1 MQIYVKNLIIINY
14 FYYICYMKTFTYTF
28 EISDEAYSLLLSIQK
43 EGYAEYRDHH
53 YDTLEKYLE
62 DHTDFVTRNNNIEEK
77 TQRFLSRNHG
87 GTYHLVGELLKYN
100 LIEDVEDSWH
110 ITYKLSDFA
119 KELLSLQNIRNEKLI
134 EILK

>member
-1 MQIYVKNLIIINY
+1 
-14 FYYICYMKTFTYTF
+14 MKTFTYTF

-43 EGYAEYRDHH
+43 EGYAEYRDNR
-53 YDTLEKYLE
+53 YTLEEYLQ
-62 DHTDFVTRNNNIEEK
+62 DHPGDLEYQTK
-77 TQRFLSRNHG
+77 RFFSRNHG
-87 GTYHLVGELLKYN
+87 GTYHLTSELLKHN

>member
-1 MQIYVKNLIIINY
+1 
-14 FYYICYMKTFTYTF
+14 MKTFTYTF

-43 EGYAEYRDHH
+43 EGYAEYRDINW
-53 YDTLEKYLE
+53 KSLE
-62 DHTDFVTRNNNIEEK
+62 DFRADKDITDWRSEDH
-77 TQRFLSRNHG
+77 FLSRNHG
-87 GTYHLVGELLKYN
+87 GTYHLTGELLKHN

-119 KELLSLQNIRNEKLI
+119 EELLSLQNIRNEKLI